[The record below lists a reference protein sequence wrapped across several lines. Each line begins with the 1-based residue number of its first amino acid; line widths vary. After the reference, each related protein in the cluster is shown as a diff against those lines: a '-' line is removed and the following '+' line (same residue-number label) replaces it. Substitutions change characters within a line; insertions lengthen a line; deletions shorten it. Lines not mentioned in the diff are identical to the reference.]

1 MDKRRALS
9 AKEDELKSWLNWK
22 SSILADKA
30 FCIGGWLSTETT
42 SDGETE
48 ELNFPI
54 AEVRCKLEREL
65 KSEEQREAMLAA
77 AA

>member
-9 AKEDELKSWLNWK
+9 ANEDELKSWLNWIK

-30 FCIGGWLSTETT
+30 FCIGGRCARLSTETT

-65 KSEEQREAMLAA
+65 KSEKQREAM
-77 AA
+77 

>member
-30 FCIGGWLSTETT
+30 FCIGGCCAKLSTETT

-54 AEVRCKLEREL
+54 AEVSYLEFL
-65 KSEEQREAMLAA
+65 FYYFN
-77 AA
+77 

>member
-1 MDKRRALS
+1 MDKRRTLS

-30 FCIGGWLSTETT
+30 FCIGGCCARLSTETT

-54 AEVRCKLEREL
+54 AEVRYKLEREL
-65 KSEEQREAMLAA
+65 KPEEQREAM
-77 AA
+77 

>member
-30 FCIGGWLSTETT
+30 FCIGGRCAKLSTETT

-65 KSEEQREAMLAA
+65 KSEEQREAM
-77 AA
+77 